1 MWSIAPRSEPAALVE
16 AARPTSR
23 APLRLAAQ
31 AAADLLTTAL
41 GSEHAEIAQELPP
54 AETPPL

>member
-23 APLRLAAQ
+23 APLPLAAH

-41 GSEHAEIAQELPP
+41 APSMPK
-54 AETPPL
+54 